1 MKATLKAGISH
12 TQRVHVDKEK
22 TIGMMGDD
30 LRVYSTPDMVSDL
43 EYTCRDLLMA
53 HAESDED
60 SVGAHVRVDHLGPTL
75 LGMWVD
81 VIVTVTEIEGPR
93 ITFDVSVRD
102 AIEEVGRGQHIRFVI
117 NKTRQAERLRKKAS
131 RAAEL
136 N

>member
-12 TQRVHVDKEK
+12 TRRVHVDKEK

-81 VIVTVTEIEGPR
+81 IIVKQNGQWIV
-93 ITFDVSVRD
+93 
-102 AIEEVGRGQHIRFVI
+102 VGI
-117 NKTRQAERLRKKAS
+117 
-131 RAAEL
+131 AEL
-136 N
+136 LRPRTYKTPDEFPAAS